1 MGPRAISGGSCA
13 PLTPKYPWRLEM
25 KGCGARMWL
34 QVLGEVTL
42 AAPALP
48 SLEKA
53 KMEWDVSKAEGK
65 HNGAAHTDASS
76 SRMWS
81 SGLV

>member
-1 MGPRAISGGSCA
+1 
-13 PLTPKYPWRLEM
+13 
-25 KGCGARMWL
+25 MWL

>member
-1 MGPRAISGGSCA
+1 
-13 PLTPKYPWRLEM
+13 M

-34 QVLGEVTL
+34 QELGEVTL